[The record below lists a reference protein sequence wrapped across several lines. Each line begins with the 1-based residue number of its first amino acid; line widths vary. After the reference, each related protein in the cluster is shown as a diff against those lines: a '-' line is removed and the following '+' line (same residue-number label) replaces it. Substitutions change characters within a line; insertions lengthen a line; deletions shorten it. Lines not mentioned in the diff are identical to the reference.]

1 MSEIQHAK
9 RFIIKY
15 AFIGEDY
22 TDESCDESIT
32 LSLINCA
39 KMCASYSQKKDAEI
53 ERVRKQRNDYEKEND
68 LLRKQ
73 LQKAKVLQQT
83 KCTTNLPQV
92 EQSLLDEAIS
102 DVITISTLNEYSLAK
117 KLISEQFVVISK
129 EDLLA
134 AVR

>member
-22 TDESCDESIT
+22 TDESCDESII

-39 KMCASYSQKKDAEI
+39 KMCAAYSQGKDAEI
-53 ERVRKQRNDYEKEND
+53 ERVRKQRNDYEKEID

-73 LQKAKVLQQT
+73 LQRAKVLQ
-83 KCTTNLPQV
+83 K
-92 EQSLLDEAIS
+92 
-102 DVITISTLNEYSLAK
+102 
-117 KLISEQFVVISK
+117 
-129 EDLLA
+129 
-134 AVR
+134 